1 MKKEIKI
8 LIAEDDLNSRKLITA
23 ILLEFGECETVIDG
37 KKAVDAFSEAH
48 KKNTPFD
55 VICLDIMMPG
65 TDGLQALKSIREIE
79 IKMNIRDTDRVKII
93 MTTVLNDPKTV
104 YDAIY
109 RGAADAYI
117 FKPVSKQQLIE
128 EMHKL
133 GLLDF

>member
-1 MKKEIKI
+1 MKI

-23 ILLEFGECETVIDG
+23 ILSEYGECETAVDG
-37 KKAVDAFSEAH
+37 KKAVNAFSEAH
-48 KKNTPFD
+48 KKNAPFD
-55 VICLDIMMPG
+55 LVCLDIMMPG

-79 IKMNIRDTDRVKII
+79 KKLNIRDTDRVKTI
-93 MTTVLNDPKTV
+93 MITVLDDPKTV

-109 RGAADAYI
+109 RGEADAYI

-133 GLLDF
+133 GLLGS